1 MKRFLSLALSV
12 IMVFAVLPVM
22 ASAEE
27 TVIPISECGGVI
39 SSGKTYS
46 ISTAEEFLLF
56 EEMNDKFRGAT
67 IILTKDI
74 AVYDGIFSV
83 DENQKPLYNGTFVL
97 PEPIDAIDVFKG
109 TFDGQGYT
117 ISGLYVEGEEYVGLF
132 EKLTGTVKN
141 LSIENSLII
150 GNSIDGVGAVGSIC
164 GEISSSAKVE
174 KYFSTAIV
182 ICRGDGLVAGGLA
195 GSVVGEMTD
204 CYFNGTI
211 IAENCTAVGGVVGTA
226 AGIFINCANTGDV
239 YAYQSDNIGGFAG
252 FLDGSAQGC
261 SNTGDVYA
269 NYTAAG
275 FAGYVTGDCRG
286 CFAAGRV
293 YAKNP
298 SNFMSRFVGYPEIEY
313 NPYPGYGS
321 HYPGQSRFYQ
331 NFKECRFI
339 ARYGDSADYYGD
351 FNEDYQRYL
360 DSIAPDPYGMP
371 QIVDDQGVRS
381 ISEEALRKNKYL
393 WYYGYSDFVVDTG
406 NENNGY
412 PIPKNLQRRTVAP
425 SITTVEYEKSA
436 ETRNIFTVTVTGRP
450 AMIQFIEPTNGT
462 RTYDRNHKNVTI
474 KSYDADGNEVNSL
487 DRTAA
492 YEVWS
497 IYSNMMPNVE
507 IRTRAK
513 YLSDARYTWDSET
526 YDFPMILANPIVSM
540 ELSKVEG
547 EKGAVPA
554 TVVADD
560 NTEKVMFKMPNN
572 TSVTV
577 STYTTDENG
586 NRAFTGK
593 AWMNEDGLN
602 EIRVYIYRNSVWRQA
617 GTLEY
622 TVE

>member
-56 EEMNDKFRGAT
+56 EELNNKCSGAT
-67 IILTKDI
+67 IILTNDI
-74 AVYDGIFSV
+74 TIRDGIFSV

-97 PEPIDAIDVFKG
+97 PEPIDAIDVFEG
-109 TFDGQGYT
+109 TFDGKGYT
-117 ISGLYVEGEEYVGLF
+117 ICGLYINDAEGAGLVCD
-132 EKLTGTVKN
+132 LGGTIKN
-141 LSIENSLII
+141 ITVENSLFI
-150 GNSIDGVGAVGSIC
+150 GNNSVGSIC
-164 GEISSSAKVE
+164 AWGSSCSVE
-174 KYFSTAIV
+174 KCFSEAIV
-182 ICRGDGLVAGGLA
+182 IGCDDYGEGVGGIAGWFSGT
-195 GSVVGEMTD
+195 MKD
-204 CYFNGTI
+204 CCFSGKVITSNYFMAI
-211 IAENCTAVGGVVGTA
+211 GGVVGMA
-226 AGIFINCANTGDV
+226 YDSYRNCVNTGEV
-239 YAYQSDNIGGFAG
+239 YGYRADNIGGFAG
-252 FLDGSAQGC
+252 WLMGDAYGC
-261 SNTGDVYA
+261 ANTGKVYGE
-269 NYTAAG
+269 YYAG
-275 FAGYVTGDCRG
+275 NFAGYITGFCGD
-286 CFAAGRV
+286 CFAAGEV
-293 YAKNP
+293 YAKYP
-298 SNFMSRFVGYPEIEY
+298 SNFMSDFVGYPEIEY
-313 NPYPGYGS
+313 NPYPGYGGS
-321 HYPGQSRFYQ
+321 HFGGQSSFYQ
-331 NFKECRFI
+331 NFKGCCFI
-339 ARYGDSADYYGD
+339 PRYGDTVDYYGQFD
-351 FNEDYQRYL
+351 EDYQRYI
-360 DSIAPDPYGMP
+360 DSVTPDPYGMP
-371 QIVDDQGVRS
+371 QIVDDSGLWSVT
-381 ISEEALRKNKYL
+381 EERLKNDTS
-393 WYYGYSDFVVDTG
+393 WYFGSSDYVIDTG

-412 PIPKNLQRRTVAP
+412 PIPKTLQRRTVAP
-425 SITTVEYEKSA
+425 SITNVEYEKSA
-436 ETRNIFTVTVTGRP
+436 ETRNTFNVTVEGRP

-487 DRTAA
+487 DRTAV

-497 IYSNMMPNVE
+497 IYSNIMPNVE

-540 ELSKVEG
+540 KLSKVEG

-560 NTEKVMFKMPNN
+560 DTEKVMFKMPNN

-577 STYTTDENG
+577 STCTTDENG
-586 NRAFTGK
+586 NRVFTGK

-602 EIRVYIYRNSVWRQA
+602 EIRVYIYRNSVWKLA

-622 TVE
+622 TAE